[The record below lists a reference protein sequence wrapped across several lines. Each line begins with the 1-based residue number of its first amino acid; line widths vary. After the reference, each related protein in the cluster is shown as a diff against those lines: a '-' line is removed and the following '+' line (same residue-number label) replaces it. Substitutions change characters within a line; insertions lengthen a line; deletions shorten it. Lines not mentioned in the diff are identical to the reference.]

1 MPGVS
6 RNTSCAWG
14 RFLTPKMR
22 WRVVCGLGVTMASFI
37 PMMALSNVDLPTLG
51 APMIVTTPA
60 CNDAVSIGA
69 IIPKQ
74 RDDTTHLEATAPQD
88 IPRAHRTTC
97 GLSGASRGA
106 RESEPMALP
115 AAPRFRGRRRR
126 HPLRRG
132 LRAGLLRCLAICLC
146 HVQAP
151 ERTFRIIL
159 CQQFSGL
166 FQRRSSTVERALR
179 RREIRAL
186 GPYKAHAAQRL
197 AGAINTRR
205 RRPQMRLSLG
215 HQLRPHLALGRVL
228 TRLRHHGID
237 FFALLKSLR
246 YPLSSFLVLALLGQL
261 FGFVQSVLSVS
272 NATINGCQGTRTH
285 PNICCRSHC
294 PLRAGRTLFQGRQT
308 LADLCRWLWWLRWL
322 QCLFRC
328 TPQQQHA
335 CRQAGAHNTP
345 QISPAQTCRQH

>member
-115 AAPRFRGRRRR
+115 AAPRPSRRPPALSGNLPVPCPGARA
-126 HPLRRG
+126 HLSDHSVPAILGPVSAPLQHC
-132 LRAGLLRCLAICLC
+132 RAR
-146 HVQAP
+146 P
-151 ERTFRIIL
+151 SPSRNP
-159 CQQFSGL
+159 
-166 FQRRSSTVERALR
+166 RSWPLQGSHGA
-179 RREIRAL
+179 AL
-186 GPYKAHAAQRL
+186 GGRYQYTSPSAPDA
-197 AGAINTRR
+197 
-205 RRPQMRLSLG
+205 PQPR
-215 HQLRPHLALGRVL
+215 
-228 TRLRHHGID
+228 
-237 FFALLKSLR
+237 
-246 YPLSSFLVLALLGQL
+246 
-261 FGFVQSVLSVS
+261 
-272 NATINGCQGTRTH
+272 
-285 PNICCRSHC
+285 
-294 PLRAGRTLFQGRQT
+294 
-308 LADLCRWLWWLRWL
+308 
-322 QCLFRC
+322 
-328 TPQQQHA
+328 
-335 CRQAGAHNTP
+335 
-345 QISPAQTCRQH
+345 SPAAPAPCARPCPDAPS